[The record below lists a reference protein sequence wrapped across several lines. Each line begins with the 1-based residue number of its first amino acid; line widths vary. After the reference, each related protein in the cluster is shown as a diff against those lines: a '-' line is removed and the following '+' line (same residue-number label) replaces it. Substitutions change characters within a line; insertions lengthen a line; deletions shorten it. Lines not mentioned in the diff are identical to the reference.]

1 MLSPREI
8 RRQWERQAARNGEMI
23 IRVRDLEDRVERL
36 RASGAF
42 YEKFMFDFYGWDQR
56 LRVA

>member
-8 RRQWERQAARNGEMI
+8 RLQWERQAADNAEMT
-23 IRVRDLEDRVERL
+23 IRIRDLEDRVERL

-42 YEKFMFDFYGWDQR
+42 YERFMFDFYGWDQR